1 MALQT
6 KNKVEISFS
15 LASMTDL
22 IFLLLIFFLL
32 TSSMVSPA
40 GLPVSLPSS
49 KSSTID
55 MQKVSVTISKDLRYF
70 VNDKEVTFEQIEPE
84 LASYLTNAEEGI
96 VVLNVDKDVKT
107 EDAIKVAGIAAYLK
121 AKVSIAVQPSR

>member
-55 MQKVSVTISKDLRYF
+55 IQKVSVTISKDLRYF
-70 VNDKEVTFEQIEPE
+70 VNDKEVQYDQIEGE
-84 LASYLTNAEEGI
+84 LTNYLKEAEEGI
-96 VVLNVDKDVKT
+96 VILNVDKDVKT

>member
-1 MALQT
+1 MAFQT
-6 KNKVEISFS
+6 KNKVDVSFS

-22 IFLLLIFFLL
+22 IFLLLIFFML

-40 GLPVSLPSS
+40 GLPVNLPSS
-49 KSSTID
+49 KASTID

-70 VNDKEVTFEQIEPE
+70 VNDKEVTLDQMEAE
-84 LASYLTNAEEGI
+84 LSSYLKDGEEGI

>member
-1 MALQT
+1 
-6 KNKVEISFS
+6 
-15 LASMTDL
+15 MTDL

-55 MQKVSVTISKDLRYF
+55 IQKVSVTISKDLRYF
-70 VNDKEVTFEQIEPE
+70 VNDKEVQYDQIEGE
-84 LASYLTNAEEGI
+84 LTNYLKEAEEGI
-96 VVLNVDKDVKT
+96 VILNVDKDVKT